1 MAGASPALLEA
12 QRLAAKARAS
22 PASLTLSQA
31 LAWVCAPGEGLAQ
44 HNEKAPPKR
53 GPQSIALRCRVTL
66 PFAELRQMLLV
77 DAIDHANK
85 R

>member
-31 LAWVCAPGEGLAQ
+31 LAWVWWLLAKGWRSITKKPRRSGAHNQSPCAAGSRSLLPSFA
-44 HNEKAPPKR
+44 
-53 GPQSIALRCRVTL
+53 RCSW
-66 PFAELRQMLLV
+66 
-77 DAIDHANK
+77 
-85 R
+85 